1 MEFIDSLGKGLVKS
15 SSMPTF
21 EQLILSPPSGFVAS
35 CLEINDLAQK
45 NEGKIQEIVRD
56 AWKEVQSSSS
66 SNNVADADFLNIKRG
81 IITVI
86 RAMKSANP
94 APSISATAKAL
105 VASTLLTQSSVEIIL
120 LQIKELSKSADSE
133 VSALVK
139 VLTEIRCCRRYC
151 HLPNF
156 IVRAIENWQA

>member
-1 MEFIDSLGKGLVKS
+1 
-15 SSMPTF
+15 MPTF

-105 VASTLLTQSSVEIIL
+105 VASTLLTQSSVEVIL

-133 VSALVK
+133 VSTLLK
-139 VLTEIRCCRRYC
+139 VCTETQYVATDSIDLTSLCSK
-151 HLPNF
+151 
-156 IVRAIENWQA
+156 